1 MKIAFLITSTIE
13 VENNDNFFI
22 YQPHLKRSFWT
33 TQQRFNQTVDTIH
46 KIKKVVPN
54 ADIFLIDSSKN
65 YFQYQEF
72 FEKSFTNLKFV
83 SIENINPSSAQICQ
97 TSKVKGLCESLLLKS
112 FVKHYTEQLRDY
124 DFLIKITGRYLL
136 SDNFNTEILN
146 ETTLDKFIFTKF
158 ISWVDIENHRNKG
171 YENYM
176 VDNKFPYIL
185 TCLYGIGKHQLD
197 RYAATLDK
205 VILEYQ
211 KGHINDVALET
222 VFYHY
227 LNIDTNNY
235 ILNDWNL
242 TCFCGVTGQ
251 TIYY

>member
-13 VENNDNFFI
+13 VEDNNNYFI

-33 TQQRFNQTVDTIH
+33 TQQRFDQTVNTINQ
-46 KIKKVVPN
+46 IKKVVPN
-54 ADIFLIDSSKN
+54 ADVFLIDSSKN
-65 YFQYQEF
+65 YLTYRDF
-72 FEKSFTNLKFV
+72 FEKSFTDLRFV
-83 SIENINPSSAQICQ
+83 SVENIDFNSAKICQ

-112 FVKHYTEQLRDY
+112 FVNNYKQLEDY
-124 DFLIKITGRYLL
+124 DFVIKITGRYLL

-146 ETTLDKFIFTKF
+146 ENTLNKFIFTKF

-176 VDNKFPYIL
+176 VNNKFPYIL
-185 TCLYGIGKHQLD
+185 TCLYGLGKYQLD
-197 RYAATLDK
+197 KYKNTLDK
-205 VILEYQ
+205 VISEYQ
-211 KGHINDVALET
+211 KGHIDDVALET

-227 LNIDTNNY
+227 LNINTDDY
-235 ILNDWNL
+235 ILSDWDL